1 MMFKSFNE
9 VSPTART
16 KVWNNGFSDY
26 LVPINMTEVQLD
38 NRLSSLSI
46 SEELSKVFFIDNQ
59 PAGIYLHAEGTFS
72 DQKIA
77 WLGGM
82 AVDSAFRN
90 QQVSVKMLREFERV
104 AVERGTSILY
114 LEAIDGNER
123 AISIYKKFGFA
134 PVKKVL
140 FLESSTNFTSET
152 DYQLKKVVSLKS
164 IGVNQSSDILWQ
176 NKAIHGYDSIGI
188 YDQTKLIGYTIVSLQ
203 GNQLVI
209 HQLELDSPK
218 LQIKAALASLQ
229 KLYTPTKWIG
239 SNLVADSPITK
250 LLVQNGFSEKLSQ
263 HQYSKQL

>member
-26 LVPINMTEVQLD
+26 LVPINMTEAQLD

-90 QQVSVKMLREFERV
+90 QQVSVKMLREFERLLLNV
-104 AVERGTSILY
+104 VLLFCILKR
-114 LEAIDGNER
+114 LTEMNGR
-123 AISIYKKFGFA
+123 F
-134 PVKKVL
+134 L
-140 FLESSTNFTSET
+140 FIRNL
-152 DYQLKKVVSLKS
+152 
-164 IGVNQSSDILWQ
+164 
-176 NKAIHGYDSIGI
+176 
-188 YDQTKLIGYTIVSLQ
+188 
-203 GNQLVI
+203 
-209 HQLELDSPK
+209 
-218 LQIKAALASLQ
+218 
-229 KLYTPTKWIG
+229 G
-239 SNLVADSPITK
+239 SRL
-250 LLVQNGFSEKLSQ
+250 
-263 HQYSKQL
+263 